1 LENRQV
7 RAAIYARC
15 STAHSDQKP
24 EVQIEELRRYC
35 HARGW
40 TITKEIIDHGYSGSS
55 SNRPGLKELLT
66 LTHNRHVDVVVVVK
80 LDRLFRSLK
89 HLVVTLQEF
98 TDLGVEFVS
107 LKDQLDMTTASGRL
121 LVHIIGAFAE
131 FEKSL
136 ISERTKMGIE
146 HARNKGKQI
155 GRPKAPTFV
164 PFKIIDLREQGL
176 SYREI
181 CRRTGYSMGM
191 VTRTIKAHRK
201 PPENS

>member
-1 LENRQV
+1 MQNSIV

-15 STAHSDQKP
+15 STATGDQKP
-24 EVQIEELRRYC
+24 EVQLEELRRYC
-35 HARGW
+35 HTRNW
-40 TITKEIIDHGYSGSS
+40 ILTEEIVDYGYSGGTA
-55 SNRPGLKELLT
+55 NRPGLKKLKS
-66 LTHNRHVDVVVVVK
+66 LTHERKIDVVVVVK

-89 HLVVTLQEF
+89 HLVVTLQDF
-98 TDLGVEFVS
+98 TELGVEFIS

-146 HARNKGKQI
+146 HARSKGKKI
-155 GRPKAPTFV
+155 GRPKASA
-164 PFKIIDLREQGL
+164 IIPHMILNLRKQGM

-181 CRRTGYSMGM
+181 CRKTGYSMGM
-191 VTRTIKAHRK
+191 VTRTIQAHLK
-201 PPENS
+201 PPEN